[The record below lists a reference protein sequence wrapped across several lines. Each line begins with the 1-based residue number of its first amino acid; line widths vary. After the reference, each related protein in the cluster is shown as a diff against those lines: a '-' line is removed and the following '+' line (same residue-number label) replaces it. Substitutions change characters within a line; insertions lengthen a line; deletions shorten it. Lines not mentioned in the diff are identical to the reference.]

1 MPFLKTNGVNTH
13 YEDNGAPSAKTI
25 VFANSL
31 GTDFRIWNDVIAPLP
46 KEVRVIRY
54 DKRGH
59 GLSECPPHPYS
70 INDLASDVQSLL
82 RQLNVTNCLFVGL
95 SIGGLIAQEL
105 ILNFPGLVRAAV
117 LSNTAAKI
125 GNQEMWQTRIEM
137 AQSNKLAEM
146 APSIIERWFSRSFR
160 QNEPAATEG
169 WQAMLSRMPG
179 EGYAG
184 CCHAIMAA
192 DFSDKTASFDLPI
205 WVIAGSEDGATP
217 PNLVRAT
224 AELIP
229 NCRYLEFDGA
239 GHLTCVEEPK
249 KYSSHLGKIMEE
261 VFTVG

>member
-1 MPFLKTNGVNTH
+1 M
-13 YEDNGAPSAKTI
+13 
-25 VFANSL
+25 
-31 GTDFRIWNDVIAPLP
+31 IALLP

-59 GLSECPPHPYS
+59 GLSECPPYPYS

-82 RQLNVTNCLFVGL
+82 QQLNVMNCLFVGL
-95 SIGGLIAQEL
+95 SIGGLIAQQL
-105 ILNFPGLVRAAV
+105 ILNRPGLVRAAV

-125 GNQEMWQTRIEM
+125 GNQEMWQNRIEM
-137 AQSNKLAEM
+137 AQTNQLAAT

-160 QNEPAATEG
+160 HNEPTATAG
-169 WQAMLSRMPG
+169 WQAMLSRTPG

-192 DFSDKTASFDLPI
+192 DFSDQIASFDLPVS
-205 WVIAGSEDGATP
+205 VIAGSEDGATP
-217 PNLVRAT
+217 PSLVRAT

-229 NCRYLEFDGA
+229 NCRYLEFAGA

-249 KYSSHLGKIMEE
+249 QYASHLDEMVEE
-261 VFTVG
+261 VFTVD